1 LTHYYYYYYDS
12 QRRSATWFSQQ
23 HWPTVS
29 STRAELRESVKA
41 QLTVVHLLNKMI
53 DDSTPGCLAF
63 AWIRHC
69 PDPLTRTPDMT
80 SSTTSPCS
88 SFSVRCAALSRS
100 PYFHRLSAE
109 RRRVI
114 IIPRHSTVIRAVVF
128 HDLESVT
135 RRRGKLPSLSPSSG
149 CCTAA
154 YRCPPPSLGRSNRR
168 RLVDSCQ
175 RAKSFPP
182 LHPYDDV
189 RWTLT

>member
-1 LTHYYYYYYDS
+1 MGRDRQKLKPGRPRKTGSTLYTKTWKIDRRLYDS
-12 QRRSATWFSQQ
+12 QRRSATGFSQQ

-109 RRRVI
+109 RRCVI

-149 CCTAA
+149 CCLL
-154 YRCPPPSLGRSNRR
+154 YGCVSLPSAVAR
-168 RLVDSCQ
+168 
-175 RAKSFPP
+175 
-182 LHPYDDV
+182 
-189 RWTLT
+189 